1 MHKQIS
7 ANVYIS
13 EFMVKDKGTGIFYI
27 NVDMAQ
33 AIPETLSHVHIN
45 THTGSTTMFALADD
59 DERALMIK
67 MIKQKINGI

>member
-1 MHKQIS
+1 MYKQVL

-27 NVDMAQ
+27 NVDINQ

-45 THTGSTTMFALADD
+45 TEAESTTMFALADD
-59 DERALMIK
+59 DDRKRMEDAIY
-67 MIKQKINGI
+67 QKINNI